1 MSTHEHTSS
10 HRSRAH
16 ASHRRSRAFIRLF
29 LSSTL
34 ILAPSLRARGR
45 LLDDDA
51 PCDACAWSDDLARH
65 DAPVDLVRVVSRVEA
80 EYAGCGLSEF
90 FERVRYDNATL
101 DFIVTFEARGRACAM
116 TNASVSS
123 RMNALAP
130 ARRMLWHA
138 EMLERHL
145 SVCRTRDGST
155 ARLRDMASESYR
167 VVASGSCFEATT
179 RILTTNFDER
189 GGGGVRALAEDA
201 RRNLYL
207 ELNAVDAGSM
217 MYIERTFISNETL
230 ARAVPVVFAAFDA
243 CRTEGRFWSSP
254 VPEDAFEAVRAHY
267 STLDFLLT
275 RSLVDREASGAR
287 TFAFLVNAAYD
298 ALRDADSCSESQK
311 TLPGRFFVS
320 DVFDAILSELARE
333 CGLAFVGL
341 RFLDEYT
348 RGQGSRLISHEL
360 RSIARYVAACDDAN
374 ATSAKSM
381 LFALNEGAVSAL
393 IAGLDAIHASLVGC
407 RRGRRDETTAGRVA
421 AGLRNALQR
430 LREGGCYFE
439 SDFGVAASLVTR
451 ATREAADSTSSQSP
465 STTTRVR
472 AQTPTVSSMILTAA
486 LTASFVA
493 VAVLMTWT
501 ALCASRRRWFAS
513 SSTTPLSQP
522 HRARYQKFFD
532 DIDESTE
539 QRDESSVTAAKARSP
554 TTERRRARRSS
565 FCLADAPTV
574 RRSKSLD
581 PNAHAHF
588 S

>member
-34 ILAPSLRARGR
+34 ILAPSLRTRGR

-116 TNASVSS
+116 TNASISS

-155 ARLRDMASESYR
+155 ARLREMASESYR

-217 MYIERTFISNETL
+217 MYIERAFISNETL

-407 RRGRRDETTAGRVA
+407 CRGRRDETTAGRVA

-430 LREGGCYFE
+430 LREGGCYFA

-451 ATREAADSTSSQSP
+451 VTREAADSTSSQSP

-493 VAVLMTWT
+493 VAALMTWT
-501 ALCASRRRWFAS
+501 ALCASRRRWSAS

-581 PNAHAHF
+581 PKAHAHF

>member
-1 MSTHEHTSS
+1 MSTHEHASS
-10 HRSRAH
+10 HR
-16 ASHRRSRAFIRLF
+16 SHRRSRAYGTGIRLF
-29 LSSTL
+29 LSTL

-65 DAPVDLVRVVSRVEA
+65 DAPVDVVRVVSRVEA

-101 DFIVTFEARGRACAM
+101 DFIVAFEARRRACAM
-116 TNASVSS
+116 TNASISS
-123 RMNALAP
+123 RVNALAP

-155 ARLRDMASESYR
+155 ARLREMASESYR

-179 RILTTNFDER
+179 RILTTNFDEK

-201 RRNLYL
+201 RRNLYR

-217 MYIERTFISNETL
+217 MYIERAFVSNETL

-254 VPEDAFEAVRAHY
+254 VPEDAFEVVRAHY

-430 LREGGCYFE
+430 LREEGCYFA

-451 ATREAADSTSSQSP
+451 ATREAADSTSSQSSQSP
-465 STTTRVR
+465 STTRVR

-493 VAVLMTWT
+493 VAALMTWT
-501 ALCASRRRWFAS
+501 ALCASRRRWFVS
-513 SSTTPLSQP
+513 SATTPLSQP
-522 HRARYQKFFD
+522 HRTRYQKFSD

-539 QRDESSVTAAKARSP
+539 QRDESSVTAAKARSR

-581 PNAHAHF
+581 PNAHAHV

>member
-116 TNASVSS
+116 TNASISS

-155 ARLRDMASESYR
+155 ARLREMASESYR

-217 MYIERTFISNETL
+217 MYIERAFISNETL

-430 LREGGCYFE
+430 LREGGCYFA

-465 STTTRVR
+465 WTTTRVR

-493 VAVLMTWT
+493 VAALMTWT

-554 TTERRRARRSS
+554 TTERRRSRRSS

>member
-1 MSTHEHTSS
+1 M
-10 HRSRAH
+10 
-16 ASHRRSRAFIRLF
+16 
-29 LSSTL
+29 
-34 ILAPSLRARGR
+34 
-45 LLDDDA
+45 DDDA

-65 DAPVDLVRVVSRVEA
+65 DAPVDVVRVVSRVEA

-101 DFIVTFEARGRACAM
+101 DFIVAFEARRRACAM
-116 TNASVSS
+116 TNASISS
-123 RMNALAP
+123 RVNALAP

-155 ARLRDMASESYR
+155 ARLREMASESYR

-179 RILTTNFDER
+179 RILTTNFDEK

-201 RRNLYL
+201 RRNLYR

-217 MYIERTFISNETL
+217 MYIERAFVSNETL

-254 VPEDAFEAVRAHY
+254 VPEDAFEVVRAHY

-430 LREGGCYFE
+430 LREEGCYFA

-451 ATREAADSTSSQSP
+451 ATREAADSTSSQSSQSP
-465 STTTRVR
+465 STTRVR

-493 VAVLMTWT
+493 VAALMTWT
-501 ALCASRRRWFAS
+501 ALCASRRRWFVS
-513 SSTTPLSQP
+513 SATTPLSQP
-522 HRARYQKFFD
+522 HRTRYQKFSD

-539 QRDESSVTAAKARSP
+539 QRDESSVTAAKARSR

-581 PNAHAHF
+581 PNAHAHV

>member
-116 TNASVSS
+116 TNASISS

-155 ARLRDMASESYR
+155 ARLREMASESYR

-207 ELNAVDAGSM
+207 ELNAGDAGSM
-217 MYIERTFISNETL
+217 MYIERAFISNETL

-430 LREGGCYFE
+430 LREGGCYFA

-493 VAVLMTWT
+493 VAALMTWT